1 MKKMIFT
8 LALTGL
14 FLQSFTL
21 QTPNTVWKL
30 DKSHSSINFA
40 IDHLIITETKGEFN
54 DYIVSVKADKPDFT
68 DAHFDMNIRVSSI
81 NTKDSD
87 RDKHLISAD
96 FFDTEKYPE
105 IVFKGK
111 KFIKIKGNEYK
122 VIGDLTMHGVTK
134 SIMLNARFGGIIKD
148 PWGGIRAGVNVWGE
162 IDRYDFGLK
171 YNSVLEAGGKS
182 IGQVV
187 RINCSIELI
196 KE

>member
-1 MKKMIFT
+1 MKKKIFI

-21 QTPNTVWKL
+21 QSPNTVWKL
-30 DKSHSSINFA
+30 DKSHSSVNFA
-40 IDHLIITETKGEFN
+40 IDHLVITETKGEFN
-54 DYIVSVKADKPDFT
+54 DYTISVKSDKPDFT
-68 DAHFDMNIRVSSI
+68 DAQFDMNIKVNSI

-87 RDKHLISAD
+87 RDKHLRSAD

-111 KFIKIKGNEYK
+111 KFIRIKGNEYK
-122 VIGDLTMHGVTK
+122 VMGDLTMHGVTK
-134 SIMLNARFGGIIKD
+134 SLMLNARFGGIIKD

-162 IDRYDFGLK
+162 IDRYDFGLT
-171 YNSVLEAGGKS
+171 YNSVLEAGGMS
-182 IGQVV
+182 IGKVV